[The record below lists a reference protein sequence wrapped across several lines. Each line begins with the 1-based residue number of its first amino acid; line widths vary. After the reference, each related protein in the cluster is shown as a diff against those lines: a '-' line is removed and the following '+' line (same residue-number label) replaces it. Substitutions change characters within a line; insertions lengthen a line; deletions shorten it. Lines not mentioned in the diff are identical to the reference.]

1 LVSITVIHFLIASV
15 KEPGL
20 IDQAPEALLAQLTTF
35 TNQLLDFIFKAWVKL
50 ITLKVELG
58 HLVVV
63 LSWA

>member
-1 LVSITVIHFLIASV
+1 
-15 KEPGL
+15 L